1 MKEHMQKLHTQIKC
15 DQFDYC
21 SVDQTQLN
29 NHNEVNH
36 KQEAQ
41 ENKCD
46 SWDFEAG
53 SKDILSEHMASKH
66 DSNQDTVDNSY
77 IENILAENVML
88 KKELANMKDD
98 FERLNDIF
106 ETTRNSSKDYNKNND
121 IEINKVR
128 DENRILKTEN
138 EFLKEKNDT
147 LYKLGKIA
155 LETY

>member
-1 MKEHMQKLHTQIKC
+1 
-15 DQFDYC
+15 
-21 SVDQTQLN
+21 
-29 NHNEVNH
+29 
-36 KQEAQ
+36 
-41 ENKCD
+41 
-46 SWDFEAG
+46 
-53 SKDILSEHMASKH
+53 MASKH